1 MTYTSRWVF
10 CGYLLGQHTCARAL
24 WECGHS
30 SIRVYLPM
38 AGIWWSRRHPCKL
51 CHSWKPQSYSY
62 RLLLSPFSWGTP
74 SYCVVFIRGVEFRQ
88 VTLIIHL
95 WRNAWQY
102 GQYFLQGTGR
112 SYMNVPTTDGKVQSL
127 SSQTCGKVRGEW
139 MVPKL
144 LHASWR
150 CLLDGLLQHRPSNL
164 WKGVWVGDKRHF
176 GYCFWWQKVNSVCQ
190 SEWKSYDAAVLLKGI
205 VHRST
210 YVGIAREVCLPKS
223 KKSIPKKARR
233 FCVIMDKI
241 KKSMAFKN
249 ILEILLWPLC
259 VLCTLCLPEVETVA
273 I

>member
-1 MTYTSRWVF
+1 
-10 CGYLLGQHTCARAL
+10 
-24 WECGHS
+24 
-30 SIRVYLPM
+30 M

-144 LHASWR
+144 LHAGWR
-150 CLLDGLLQHRPSNL
+150 CLLDSLLQHRPSNL
-164 WKGVWVGDKRHF
+164 WKGVWVGDKRRF
-176 GYCFWWQKVNSVCQ
+176 GYCLWWQKVNSVWCHKVCQ
-190 SEWKSYDAAVLLKGI
+190 SEWRSYSAAALLRALHTGPPMLGYKRG
-205 VHRST
+205 
-210 YVGIAREVCLPKS
+210 LPT
-223 KKSIPKKARR
+223 KKEEEHPQESRC
-233 FCVIMDKI
+233 FCVTMDKI

-249 ILEILLWPLC
+249 ILQILLWPLC
-259 VLCTLCLPEVETVA
+259 VLRTLCLPEVETVA
-273 I
+273 M